1 MSHKSPAKL
10 LRSVKRMTKF
20 IEKKTTALAI
30 VQSLEMIPLAKTD
43 TDEPQQLDVH
53 QPGDEPQPV
62 DEPQPQEVITSPEP
76 PNTEPLYLEP
86 TNPEPPDDDDVLT
99 KEDFYKIME
108 NFKKESLDLFKLKLT
123 AQFS

>member
-1 MSHKSPAKL
+1 
-10 LRSVKRMTKF
+10 MTKF
-20 IEKKTTALAI
+20 IEKKTTALAV
-30 VQSLEMIPLAKTD
+30 VQSLEMVPLAKTD

-62 DEPQPQEVITSPEP
+62 DEPQPQEVIFNQELPSPEP

-86 TNPEPPDDDDVLT
+86 TNPEPPDDDDVPT
-99 KEDFYKIME
+99 KEVFYKIME
-108 NFKKESLDLFKLKLT
+108 EFKKESLDLFKQKLT